1 MRLGPKVSPQTH
13 HARIQPQG
21 LTAHPAAGPLIRW
34 TTASQRLP
42 NHKGPAGR
50 WGLSHRPE
58 DPPVGLERA
67 YAPPPALT
75 SGATTNESRTKL
87 SQDTSCMTIASTFSI
102 FLVSSGWGG
111 GPSSMRLATGEWTIR
126 SGGATNSFAPSLI
139 YISLPY
145 AAFLSRGMKKTI
157 QTSCFKNVL
166 FSSNNDFL
174 FDLKARDLTESKRP
188 WGNIET

>member
-13 HARIQPQG
+13 YARIQPQG

-102 FLVSSGWGG
+102 SFLVSSGWGG
-111 GPSSMRLATGEWTIR
+111 GPSSTRLATGEWTIR

-145 AAFLSRGMKKTI
+145 ATFLS
-157 QTSCFKNVL
+157 
-166 FSSNNDFL
+166 
-174 FDLKARDLTESKRP
+174 
-188 WGNIET
+188 

>member
-1 MRLGPKVSPQTH
+1 MRLGPKVSPTNSIR
-13 HARIQPQG
+13 ADPATG
-21 LTAHPAAGPLIRW
+21 AHGAPCRRSADR

-50 WGLSHRPE
+50 WGLSHRPK

-67 YAPPPALT
+67 YAPRPALT

-145 AAFLSRGMKKTI
+145 AAFLSRGMKKKV
-157 QTSCFKNVL
+157 QTNQKITAPFM
-166 FSSNNDFL
+166 
-174 FDLKARDLTESKRP
+174 
-188 WGNIET
+188 